1 MHIKWNN
8 IFIYLNILLGN
19 KFLINYIGDDLLK
32 NNKNN
37 EEDYIL

>member
-8 IFIYLNILLGN
+8 IFIYLN
-19 KFLINYIGDDLLK
+19 NYIGDYLLK

>member
-1 MHIKWNN
+1 MNNLSKDNIIEIKG
-8 IFIYLNILLGN
+8 I
-19 KFLINYIGDDLLK
+19 IGDDLLK